1 MNDQSIR
8 STGFRKTGDPS
19 AVDVLVQQIKT
30 YIQENDLSVGDHLP
44 SERELG
50 ERFDAARNTI
60 REAVGVLKAYGVVDV
75 RPKVGAVIVN
85 RHLDAVMDLFSFQ
98 LTLSPET
105 FLDIQSFRKLIEVGS
120 VDMLF
125 AAATE
130 TDVGDLQRINSALLS
145 ARTAE
150 EAAQR
155 DFDFHSALVS
165 IAGNRTILAVY
176 STMKPIITRL
186 METGKATDGVR
197 PTYDI
202 HAQIIAALEA
212 RDRLAF
218 KYLMSSHLDHGLQ
231 FIEGSVKR
239 PPTTAKHPEDNEPLV
254 PVSTLEPASNND

>member
-1 MNDQSIR
+1 MSFH
-8 STGFRKTGDPS
+8 STRTTGARKMGDPS
-19 AVDVLVQQIKT
+19 AVDVLVQQIKV
-30 YIQENDLSVGDHLP
+30 YIQDNDLKVGDHLP

-50 ERFDAARNTI
+50 ERFEAARNTI

-130 TDVGDLQRINSALLS
+130 TDVRDLEHINNALLS
-145 ARTAE
+145 ARTVE

-165 IAGNRTILAVY
+165 IASNQTILAVY

-186 METGKATDGVR
+186 METGKAAEGVR
-197 PTYDI
+197 STYEI
-202 HAQIIAALEA
+202 HTQIVGALA
-212 RDRLAF
+212 MRDRLAF

-231 FIEGSVKR
+231 FIDGAARQQSASSDGSRMAGTSAPQTKID
-239 PPTTAKHPEDNEPLV
+239 PTTKDK
-254 PVSTLEPASNND
+254 